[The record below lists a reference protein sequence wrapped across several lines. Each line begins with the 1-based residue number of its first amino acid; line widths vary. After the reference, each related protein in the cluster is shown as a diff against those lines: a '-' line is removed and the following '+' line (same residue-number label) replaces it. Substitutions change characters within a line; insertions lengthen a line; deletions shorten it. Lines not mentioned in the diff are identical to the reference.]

1 MAITMMQACRE
12 LGMTYQTLKYY
23 CNQGLVPNVQRD
35 KNNRRVFSERDI
47 EWVRGLICL
56 RKCGMSIEEMR
67 QYMELCLEGESSIP
81 ERRAMLD
88 KTRKRL
94 VRQIEELNGSI
105 AYIDKKQA
113 FYNDVEAG
121 RVDYF
126 SNLIDCR
133 DGKSE

>member
-12 LGMTYQTLKYY
+12 LDMTYQTLKYY

-35 KNNRRVFSERDI
+35 KNNRRVFSERDV

-67 QYMELCLEGESSIP
+67 QYMELCLEGEASIP

-88 KTRKRL
+88 ETRKRL
-94 VRQIEELNGSI
+94 VRQIEELNESI

-133 DGKSE
+133 GGKRE